1 MIYNYFIKNSA
12 IEEMQKLKNNNEEI
26 TTEVHNEFDM
36 SEVDIVARLGK
47 MIGNDNIYDSFV
59 KSVDIKGVENVEKV
73 LLDNRK
79 KMMERII
86 KSYTKQCI
94 SQNVM
99 VPEEIIDKNGEMKS
113 IDLVFNAV
121 NNYYDSLYARF
132 NNFNT
137 EKALPKYDEK
147 ELTKLK
153 YNSYKKIMNGVGS
166 TGVINEY
173 KKSSAKSFAEFCA
186 EASVNYVNKYNNTA
200 DKLFKEGIEQG
211 DFEIVNRIDDSNVS
225 ELNPGDIDINILNI
239 DKVNKSNI
247 EVKIPLMYDAL
258 EKSYNARST
267 AERFF
272 SYFPF
277 INPTAKEER
286 RAMYTIRN
294 VMEKVCYN
302 SMDLD
307 ELNLKREVALKS
319 EKVEFYKEEV
329 DNLNYVEE
337 EKKINIEV
345 DVRNF
350 EEEEKTTREIS
361 DEMVNKQLIEK
372 LYK

>member
-1 MIYNYFIKNSA
+1 
-12 IEEMQKLKNNNEEI
+12 
-26 TTEVHNEFDM
+26 
-36 SEVDIVARLGK
+36 
-47 MIGNDNIYDSFV
+47 
-59 KSVDIKGVENVEKV
+59 
-73 LLDNRK
+73 
-79 KMMERII
+79 
-86 KSYTKQCI
+86 
-94 SQNVM
+94 M

-137 EKALPKYDEK
+137 EKVLPKYDEK

-166 TGVINEY
+166 NGIRSEY
-173 KKSSAKSFAEFCA
+173 KKSNAKSFAEFCA

-211 DFEIVNRIDDSNVS
+211 DIEVVNPIDDSNVS
-225 ELNPGDIDINILNI
+225 ELNPGDIDINLLNI

-277 INPTAKEER
+277 INPAAKEER

-307 ELNLKREVALKS
+307 ELNLKREVALNS
-319 EKVEFYKEEV
+319 EKVEFYKSEV

>member
-12 IEEMQKLKNNNEEI
+12 IEEMQNLKNNNEEI
-26 TTEVHNEFDM
+26 TTDVHNEFDM

-47 MIGNDNIYDSFV
+47 MIGNDNIYDDFV

-137 EKALPKYDEK
+137 EKVLPKYDEQ

-166 TGVINEY
+166 TGIRNEY

-329 DNLNYVEE
+329 NNLNYVEE